1 MSKELYLYNP
11 IYSYTAEDLMR
22 SFEEFKDEEI
32 TLRVNTPG
40 GSVFDGYGI
49 LAKMKEHGNVTI
61 MLDGMAASMGAFMLP
76 FAKKV
81 IAYDLAKVMIH
92 RADAYTGGDQTRID
106 NLADINKTLRAKF
119 ESSIDSEKFL
129 KVTGKTFDDVFNASE
144 RIDIWLTAKDAKKIG
159 LVDEV
164 RVMTPEVQATI
175 AASMG
180 GELPTAKTQKENE
193 KELPIIIKAMTKE
206 ELKAKY
212 PEAHASIVSEARES
226 EQDRIEAWMMFQDT
240 DKEAVEAGIASGKAP
255 SVKEVTALT
264 KKAIAKA
271 SVATLEAGNA
281 KETPNA
287 KEGAEAGAK
296 AELTADELEFKAL
309 EDGLNESFKSENN

>member
-1 MSKELYLYNP
+1 MAKELYLYNP

-76 FAKKV
+76 YAKKV

-119 ESSIDSEKFL
+119 ETTIDSEKFL

-144 RIDIWLTAKDAKKIG
+144 RMDIWLTAKDAKKIG

-180 GELPTAKTQKENE
+180 GVAPVAITEKPKE
-193 KELPIIIKAMTKE
+193 KIIIKDMTKDE
-206 ELKAKY
+206 FKAKH
-212 PEAHASIVSEARES
+212 PEAYASIVSEAREN
-226 EQDRIEAWMMFQDT
+226 EQDRVEAWMSFQDT
-240 DKEAVEAGIASGKAP
+240 DKEAVEAGIASGIAP
-255 SVKEVTALT
+255 SLKEITALT
-264 KKAIAKA
+264 RKAIAQA
-271 SVATLEAGNA
+271 AVVTLEAGNPA
-281 KETPNA
+281 GTPNA
-287 KEGAEAGAK
+287 EAGVK
-296 AELTADELEFKAL
+296 AGEEVVLTAEEIEFKAL
-309 EDGLNESFKSENN
+309 TEGLNASLESDKL